1 MGNALFVYENKVDLA
16 VATLGTDSQ
25 VGTLPVANVANPI
38 VGRKW
43 RTSGT
48 TAAYLDVD
56 FGEALSIGTLALMGC
71 SFASADTVRH
81 RLSAVSAGA
90 GELLDTGATSSGVA
104 TGYGL
109 HFYELASP
117 VSAQYWRADIS
128 APSLAAVGYFE
139 VGRALAGAAWQPER
153 NLSYGKGD
161 AWADDSRVSRAEK
174 SGAEFVDLGPRY
186 RNLAFQL
193 GAMSSTDETTA
204 KELERLVGLNG
215 QVLLVPNP
223 DSGWP
228 TNAIFGRLA
237 AIAPITQQGFNVFA
251 KAYRIRESK

>member
-90 GELLDTGATSSGVA
+90 GRGAR
-104 TGYGL
+104 
-109 HFYELASP
+109 H
-117 VSAQYWRADIS
+117 R
-128 APSLAAVGYFE
+128 
-139 VGRALAGAAWQPER
+139 R
-153 NLSYGKGD
+153 
-161 AWADDSRVSRAEK
+161 RV
-174 SGAEFVDLGPRY
+174 
-186 RNLAFQL
+186 
-193 GAMSSTDETTA
+193 
-204 KELERLVGLNG
+204 
-215 QVLLVPNP
+215 
-223 DSGWP
+223 
-228 TNAIFGRLA
+228 
-237 AIAPITQQGFNVFA
+237 
-251 KAYRIRESK
+251 